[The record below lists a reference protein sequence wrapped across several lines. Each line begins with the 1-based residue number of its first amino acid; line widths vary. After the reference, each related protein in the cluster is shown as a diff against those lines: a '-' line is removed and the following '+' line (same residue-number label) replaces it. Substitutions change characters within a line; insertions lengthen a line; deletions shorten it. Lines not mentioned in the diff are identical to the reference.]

1 MSYDKFTFKIRTKAG
16 TTIDQVTIG
25 ALTRQEAEQRLL
37 KMYNECKIVECNTRN
52 APVAAVDPSPATTS
66 LPTYEQL
73 QGKLYG

>member
-25 ALTRQEAEQRLL
+25 ALTRTEAERRLF
-37 KMYNECKIVECNTRN
+37 KMYMECKIVECNTRN
-52 APVAAVDPSPATTS
+52 APAAAVDSSHVPTS

>member
-16 TTIDQVTIG
+16 TTVDQVTIG
-25 ALTRQEAEQRLL
+25 ALTRVEAEQRLL
-37 KMYNECKIVECNTRN
+37 KMYQECKIVERNTR
-52 APVAAVDPSPATTS
+52 ATPAAAVDASPMPNS